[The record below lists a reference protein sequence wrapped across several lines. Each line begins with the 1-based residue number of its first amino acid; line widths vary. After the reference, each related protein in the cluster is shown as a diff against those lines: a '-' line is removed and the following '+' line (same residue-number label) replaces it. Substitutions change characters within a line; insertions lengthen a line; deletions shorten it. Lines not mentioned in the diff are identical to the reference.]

1 MIRLE
6 NVSYTYPF
14 QDRPAVEDVSL
25 HVRPGE
31 IVLCTGASGCGKST
45 LIRLVNGL
53 CPHYYQ

>member
-53 CPHYYQ
+53 CPHY